1 MARKKIEN
9 EKYYTP
15 KNVVKKVIELIEENI
30 QLINDFDRIIEPSS
44 GGGAFLKELPSKA
57 IGYDIEPHYFNNV
70 ITGDYLQQNIQYMSN
85 SLVIGNPPF
94 DDGSNSNNLANN
106 FIKKSISHSDYV
118 VFVLPINKYKKD
130 NIKEAELFKSYKL
143 PALKY
148 SGKSLKC
155 CINFYR
161 KREEE
166 RKIKKIDESKV
177 QILIGKKDKKELE
190 KKPNYIKEWL
200 SLKSDYRFTGFGGLR
215 LLKDNEPMKTKEFKI
230 IFLDKKRN
238 FIPHLEKLFKKKRKE
253 SISAPDL
260 RKEDIITLIYDTYE
274 DLRLN

>member
-1 MARKKIEN
+1 MAKIQFEN

-30 QLINDFDRIIEPSS
+30 QSINDFDRIIEPSS

-57 IGYDIEPHYFNNV
+57 VGYDIDPHYFKNV
-70 ITGDYLQQNIQYMSN
+70 ITGDYLKQNIQYMSN

-94 DDGSNSNNLANN
+94 DDETNSNVLSKN

-161 KREEE
+161 KRKENL
-166 RKIKKIDESKV
+166 KIKKVDESKV
-177 QILIGKKDKKELE
+177 QILIQTKVRKKLE
-190 KKPNYIKEWL
+190 KNPNYIKEWL
-200 SLKSDYRFTGFGGLR
+200 SLKSDYRFTGFGRLR
-215 LLKDNEPMKTKEFKI
+215 FLNDNEPMKTKEIKI

-238 FIPHLEKLFKKKRKE
+238 FKPYLEKLFKKKLKE
-253 SISAPDL
+253 SISAPNVE
-260 RKEDIITLIYDTYE
+260 KQDIINLVYDTYE

>member
-1 MARKKIEN
+1 MAKIQFEN
-9 EKYYTP
+9 EKYYTS

-30 QLINDFDRIIEPSS
+30 QSINDFDRIIEPSS

-70 ITGDYLQQNIQYMSN
+70 IKGDYLKQDIQYMSN
-85 SLVIGNPPF
+85 SLVVGNPPF
-94 DDGSNSNNLANN
+94 DDGTDSNVLSNN
-106 FIKKSISHSDYV
+106 FIKKSISHSDYI

-161 KREEE
+161 KRKENL
-166 RKIKKIDESKV
+166 KIKKVDESKV
-177 QILIGKKDKKELE
+177 QILIQTKVRKKLE
-190 KKPNYIKEWL
+190 KNPNYIKEWL
-200 SLKSDYRFTGFGGLR
+200 SLKSDYRLSVFGGFR
-215 LLKDNEPMKTKEFKI
+215 ILKDNEPMKSKEIKI

-238 FIPHLEKLFKKKRKE
+238 FKPYLEKLFKKKRKE
-253 SISAPDL
+253 SISAPSL
-260 RKEDIITLIYDTYE
+260 VKQDIINLVYDTYE

>member
-1 MARKKIEN
+1 MSKIQFEN

-15 KNVVKKVIELIEENI
+15 KNIVKKVIELIEENI
-30 QLINDFDRIIEPSS
+30 QSINDFDRIIEPSS

-57 IGYDIEPHYFNNV
+57 VGYDIDPHYFNNV

-94 DDGSNSNNLANN
+94 DDGTDSNVLANN
-106 FIKKSISHSDYV
+106 FIKKSISHSDYI
-118 VFVLPINKYKKD
+118 VFILPINKYKKD

-143 PALKY
+143 PTLKY

-161 KREEE
+161 KRKENL
-166 RKIKKIDESKV
+166 KIKKVDESKV
-177 QILIGKKDKKELE
+177 QILIQTKVRKELE

-215 LLKDNEPMKTKEFKI
+215 FLNDNEPMKTKEIKI

-238 FIPHLEKLFKKKRKE
+238 FKPYLENLFKKKRKE
-253 SISAPDL
+253 SISAPSIE
-260 RKEDIITLIYDTYE
+260 KQDIINLVYDTYE

>member
-1 MARKKIEN
+1 MAKIQFEN
-9 EKYYTP
+9 EKYYTS

-30 QLINDFDRIIEPSS
+30 QSINDFDRIIEPSS

-70 ITGDYLQQNIQYMSN
+70 IKGDYLKQDIQYMSN
-85 SLVIGNPPF
+85 SLVVGNPPF
-94 DDGSNSNNLANN
+94 DDGTDSNVLSNN
-106 FIKKSISHSDYV
+106 FIKKSISHSDYI

-161 KREEE
+161 KRKENL
-166 RKIKKIDESKV
+166 KIKKVDESKV
-177 QILIGKKDKKELE
+177 QILIQTKDRKKLE
-190 KKPNYIKEWL
+190 KNPNYIKEWL
-200 SLKSDYRFTGFGGLR
+200 SLKSDYRFKGFGGLR
-215 LLKDNEPMKTKEFKI
+215 FLNDNEPMKTKEIKI

-238 FIPHLEKLFKKKRKE
+238 FKPYLEKLFKKKRKE
-253 SISAPDL
+253 SISAPNL
-260 RKEDIITLIYDTYE
+260 GKQDIINLVYDTYE